1 MQPASWVRPRAF
13 LAADTTPHSV
23 DHNLLACVY
32 QRLCRWFASKRR
44 FLHRDFRRASQAGL
58 NCEQSPDSPVGNE
71 CPQLL
76 ASASSDDSGV
86 DTSTCSSLTSPA
98 ASTISGDPS
107 RPCADTQHTVRI
119 DKACANAT
127 NIRTDACCTRTHL
140 TPTLSCPANRT
151 ISSTS
156 VGRERETL
164 CATWPSSGKS
174 MTIDGKH
181 LLISMAFS
189 LYPRGRHCPPSPLL
203 PV

>member
-1 MQPASWVRPRAF
+1 MQPASWVRPRTF
-13 LAADTTPHSV
+13 LPADTTPHYV
-23 DHNLLACVY
+23 DHNVLASVY

-44 FLHRDFRRASQAGL
+44 FLHRDFRRASQVGHA
-58 NCEQSPDSPVGNE
+58 CERSPDCATSND
-71 CPQLL
+71 CPPLL

-98 ASTISGDPS
+98 ASTTSGDPS
-107 RPCADTQHTVRI
+107 RPCGDTTQHMVRLGE
-119 DKACANAT
+119 ACANAT

-140 TPTLSCPANRT
+140 TMTLSCPANRN

-181 LLISMAFS
+181 E
-189 LYPRGRHCPPSPLL
+189 R
-203 PV
+203 